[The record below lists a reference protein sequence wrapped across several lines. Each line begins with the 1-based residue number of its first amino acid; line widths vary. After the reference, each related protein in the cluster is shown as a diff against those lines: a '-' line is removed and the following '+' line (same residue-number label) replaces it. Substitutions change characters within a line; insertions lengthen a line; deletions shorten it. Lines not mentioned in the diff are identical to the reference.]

1 MPRTFTPPVLL
12 TGRPLPGRS
21 GQVLQDN
28 VSHFIFGENLRAK
41 LPHTCTAY
49 FAMGCFWG
57 AEKLFWQTP
66 GVRLTA
72 VGYLGGLTLNPT
84 YEEVCSGRTG
94 HAETVKVLFDPTEVS
109 FETLLAIFFENH
121 DPTSG
126 MRQGNDVG
134 TQYRSLIGVTSPEQR
149 AAAEAVRARFGDKL
163 KAAGYPDVT
172 TEIIDV
178 DDTPTGTFYFA
189 EAYHQQ
195 YGEKND
201 RMGRAWYC
209 PVHATGVRCDATP
222 PASSDAE

>member
-1 MPRTFTPPVLL
+1 MSPIINPLTLL
-12 TGRPLPGRS
+12 TLPGRS
-21 GQVLQDN
+21 EQVLQDN
-28 VSHFIFGENLRAK
+28 ESHFIFGEPLQAD
-41 LPHTCTAY
+41 LPGTRDAY

-72 VGYLGGLTLNPT
+72 VGYLGGHTPNPT
-84 YEEVCSGRTG
+84 YEEVCTGRTG
-94 HAETVKVLFDPTEVS
+94 HAETVKVLFDPDQVS
-109 FETLLAIFFENH
+109 YTALLTVFFENH

-134 TQYRSLIGVTSPEQR
+134 TQYRSLVGVTSRDQR
-149 AAAEAVRARFGDKL
+149 VAAEAVRQRYGEKL
-163 KAAGYPDVT
+163 KAAGYPDIT
-172 TEIIDV
+172 TDIIDV
-178 DDTPTGTFYFA
+178 DGGQTGTFYFA

-209 PVHATGVRCDATP
+209 PVHATGVRC
-222 PASSDAE
+222 E